1 MTLSKQD
8 KVTIM
13 NRVMTALFKGPFNDL
28 QKKLD
33 EAKNALNK
41 SAQTNFQNLK
51 NSAPDHL
58 RPFIKPTTTYV
69 WDAANVDSF
78 SGSSYYIHFEGQ
90 HVWTF
95 VVNLHNGSNHD
106 FVVNPSTKNIL
117 ANEQFVVTYNKVCEE
132 AKALVKDVEDTAKK
146 TELILS
152 SVSTLNQLLETWP
165 AARTSVP
172 REMFTREEE
181 RKKRE
186 KERREQAKRER
197 VLREQKR
204 KLELEEKLQDISDL
218 DTRIFAA
225 SLAGD
230 LDG

>member
-8 KVTIM
+8 KVTITG
-13 NRVMTALFKGPFNDL
+13 RVVKALFDQAFKDAEIKLNDAAKEMREAS
-28 QKKLD
+28 QKAFENIKACAPNSLKD
-33 EAKNALNK
+33 FMSAKRAYIWDIKDCPGSPNTVYYADFEGVSAYHFSLRLENNLMDGFLVNPNTNEILCDREFLSRYNTVYKEAKNLAADLK
-41 SAQTNFQNLK
+41 QT
-51 NSAPDHL
+51 A
-58 RPFIKPTTTYV
+58 
-69 WDAANVDSF
+69 
-78 SGSSYYIHFEGQ
+78 E
-90 HVWTF
+90 
-95 VVNLHNGSNHD
+95 
-106 FVVNPSTKNIL
+106 
-117 ANEQFVVTYNKVCEE
+117 
-132 AKALVKDVEDTAKK
+132 K